1 MVKVYLS
8 RKGIPFTERN
18 VSLDDEARQDLLAL
32 GYRSTPVTT
41 INDQKVV
48 GYSPPKLEAALEA
61 SRSGPAN
68 GTDRSSSGRGVR

>member
-41 INDQKVV
+41 INDQNVV

-61 SRSGPAN
+61 AG
-68 GTDRSSSGRGVR
+68 G